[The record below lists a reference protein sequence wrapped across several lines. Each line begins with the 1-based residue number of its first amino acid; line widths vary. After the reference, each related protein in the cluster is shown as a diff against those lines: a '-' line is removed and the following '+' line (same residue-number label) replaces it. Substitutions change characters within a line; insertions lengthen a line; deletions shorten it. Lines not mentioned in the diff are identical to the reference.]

1 MVIFKDAAILLTPV
15 IPQRNSSGRALR
27 AWNWLTELSCDYDVY
42 VVVTGRFEAEDIP
55 PNYPAAG
62 IFNVSDEIFR
72 TSKFLRLIAI
82 LFPPICLLFS
92 GLVVDWLRPRKEILI
107 RRLTEKLSGKPIKR
121 VVVFRF
127 YLHELGHSISSL
139 GTEARVD
146 LDMDDLES
154 KTRMSV
160 ARCLARMGK
169 LQESIISL
177 MAASQYYLLERIIAK
192 KYDAIWLTTN
202 EDAQVLIRRGIS
214 NVATRPNRIERPAC
228 APGRYFNH
236 TVTARFLFV
245 GSLDYPP
252 NQEAVFFI
260 LNSIQPELEKCLLTK
275 WTFRVVGRRAPKK
288 LLSLIES
295 SERVEFYPDAD
306 KLTEHYENS
315 TLSIVPLSAGGGSKI
330 KTIEAFSHRRPVISS
345 REGVRGLN
353 VKSGV
358 HYLHAQT
365 GFEFAQSI
373 ALITQDCSLADNI
386 SRAGEEYFFQQH
398 LLS

>member
-27 AWNWLTELSCDYDVY
+27 AWSWLTELSCDHDVY

-72 TSKFLRLIAI
+72 TNKFLRLIAI
-82 LFPPICLLFS
+82 LFPPICLLFR

-107 RRLTEKLSGKPIKR
+107 RRLTQKLSGKPIKR

-160 ARCLARMGK
+160 ARCLARMGR

-202 EDAQVLIRRGIS
+202 EDAQILTRRGIS

-228 APGRYFNH
+228 APGRYFNQ

-260 LNSIQPELEKCLLTK
+260 LNSA
-275 WTFRVVGRRAPKK
+275 RAREM
-288 LLSLIES
+288 L
-295 SERVEFYPDAD
+295 AD
-306 KLTEHYENS
+306 EMD
-315 TLSIVPLSAGGGSKI
+315 
-330 KTIEAFSHRRPVISS
+330 ISS
-345 REGVRGLN
+345 GRSARSQKTTQPHRIVRTRGVLP
-353 VKSGV
+353 
-358 HYLHAQT
+358 
-365 GFEFAQSI
+365 
-373 ALITQDCSLADNI
+373 
-386 SRAGEEYFFQQH
+386 
-398 LLS
+398 